1 MLHTLMRTLLIP
13 IIATICMVVFWL
25 AIHSTTIQ
33 AHSVYPLASSSLS
46 RQTPSVENEAETVA
60 RTTEQVPP
68 VAPSATAPTYT
79 IYPFPRP
86 KLRGIFDTQDLI
98 ALEGASI
105 LFTKTVGIDNDVCSH
120 NKVGE
125 LVISPTSVVT
135 YCYIVLN
142 TGTVTLTHHTVVDDR
157 WGALVVD
164 YAYELT
170 PYGTEKDAAYIP
182 AQRLITTTTT
192 SSATWTA
199 KTDQSAVS
207 DSDAVSVIVPTIDI
221 TSTVVANSAQCGAE
235 KSLRVLRNTALLYCY
250 TVKNTSPIT
259 LLLNSLVDSILGPL
273 VENLQQPLPP
283 GSILT
288 FTHTENAIQSK
299 TSIITWTITTD
310 NHIRIAASDV
320 VTVQVPASIQLSAKA
335 SQTGDACSG
344 SSSITVSSGST
355 VVFCYLIN
363 NNGGTQLQHH
373 TVSDSLGA
381 KDTFTRVVNPG
392 RLLGVTV
399 THIITENTIN
409 TVTWA
414 ATTDQGDVTVAQA
427 VVEIFVTPSSALDL
441 LLYYDIN
448 RDNQQHQY
456 EPGLA
461 NVIITLTAPSGR
473 VFTATTNTEGNA
485 TFRDLPE
492 LGRYTVTVDQTSLPP
507 GFMPSETQEE
517 IAVNTTER
525 VRRAMG
531 YQGTDKA
538 DEDEDTIPDY
548 IEGPDDVDGDQI
560 PNYLDL
566 DSDNDRFLDQEEGYP
581 ASIVPLAQ
589 EKLYLPVITK

>member
-1 MLHTLMRTLLIP
+1 MAQSIG
-13 IIATICMVVFWL
+13 
-25 AIHSTTIQ
+25 Q
-33 AHSVYPLASSSLS
+33 APA
-46 RQTPSVENEAETVA
+46 
-60 RTTEQVPP
+60 
-68 VAPSATAPTYT
+68 VAPSTAPTYT
-79 IYPFPRP
+79 IYPLPRQQ
-86 KLRGIFDTQDLI
+86 LRGLFDIQNLV
-98 ALEGASI
+98 AVEGAAI
-105 LFTKTVGIDNDVCSH
+105 LFTKTVGIDSDVCFH
-120 NKVGE
+120 DKVGE

-135 YCYIVLN
+135 YCYVVLN

-170 PYGTEKDAAYIP
+170 PYGTENEAAYIP

-199 KTDQSAVS
+199 KTEQTMLSA
-207 DSDAVSVIVPTIDI
+207 SDAASVIVPTIDI
-221 TSTVVANSAQCGAE
+221 TSTVIANSAQCGAE
-235 KSLRVLRNTALLYCY
+235 KSLRVLRNTTLLYCY
-250 TVKNTSPIT
+250 TIKNTSPIT
-259 LLLNSLVDSILGPL
+259 LLLNSLVDSVLGPL

-288 FTHTENAIQSK
+288 FTHTETAIQSK
-299 TSIITWTITTD
+299 TSVITWTSTTD
-310 NHIRIAASDV
+310 NYIKIAASDV

-335 SQTGDACSG
+335 SQTGDPCSG
-344 SSSITVSSGST
+344 SSSITVSSGSS

-373 TVSDSLGA
+373 TVTDSLGA
-381 KDTFTRVVNPG
+381 QDTFTRAVNPG

-399 THIITENTIN
+399 THVLTENTIN
-409 TVTWA
+409 TVTWT
-414 ATTDQGDVTVAQA
+414 ATNDQGDIAVAQA
-427 VVEIFVTPSSALDL
+427 VVEVFVTPSSALDL
-441 LLYYDIN
+441 SLYYDIN

-473 VFTATTNTEGNA
+473 IFTATTNTEGNA

-492 LGRYTVTVDQTSLPP
+492 LGRYVVTVDPTSLPP
-507 GFMPSETQEE
+507 DFTPSETEEE

-525 VRRAMG
+525 VRRSIG
-531 YQGTDKA
+531 YQGPDEA
-538 DEDEDTIPDY
+538 DGDEDTIRDY

-560 PNYLDL
+560 PNYLDR
-566 DSDNDRFLDQEEGYP
+566 DSDNDGILDQEEGYP
-581 ASIVPLAQ
+581 ASIEPLAQ
-589 EKLYLPVITK
+589 GKIYLPVIAK